1 MKKLYLILTAIF
13 VLIMLFGCSDN
24 SNVTAPDGG
33 DQIMLV
39 QRPEF
44 VDTRPQDVKD
54 SYTITASAAHL
65 ESSQKKPPQP
75 PPDPEPGDDPNPN
88 PPHKYALVIGISDY
102 EGTANDLQFAD
113 DDANEIAQYFQGEG
127 FSVTKITNRSAT
139 ADNIASAL
147 AALSTAADAG
157 DEIAFFYSGHGDKL
171 SVGSC
176 IISTDLYYI
185 SHGYIMSYIN
195 ATACSKVLVMLDA
208 CKIGSFLSDGLTGS
222 VVATASNNTYS
233 YDAPT
238 LNNGAWTYY
247 WLEAA
252 NGSYVYAEDCAEQ
265 AEIGMKAWASIYHV
279 RVSPSHTDKYS
290 GMFDM

>member
-1 MKKLYLILTAIF
+1 MKRLYFILTAIF
-13 VLIMLFGCSDN
+13 SILLLFGCSDN

-33 DQIMLV
+33 AQITLV
-39 QRPEF
+39 QRPQF
-44 VDTRPQDVKD
+44 IDNRPQAVKD
-54 SYTITASAAHL
+54 NFTITASAANI
-65 ESSQKKPPQP
+65 ESAEKKPPKP
-75 PPDPEPGDDPNPN
+75 PPDPGGDPNPN

-102 EGTANDLQFAD
+102 EGTVNDLQYAD
-113 DDANEIAQYFQGEG
+113 DDANEVAQYLQGEG
-127 FSVTKITNRSAT
+127 FNVTKITNRSAT
-139 ADNIASAL
+139 ADNIAAAL
-147 AALSTAADAG
+147 ADLSTAAGPD
-157 DEIAFFYSGHGDKL
+157 DEIAFYYSGHGDKL

-185 SHGYIMSYIN
+185 SHGYIMDYIN

-252 NGSYVYAEDCAEQ
+252 NGSYIYAEDCAAQ
-265 AEIGMKAWASIYHV
+265 AEDGMKAWAKVYHV
-279 RVSPSHTDKYS
+279 HVSPGHTDKYS
-290 GMFDM
+290 GDFDM